1 MRKFLV
7 CFLLGVGLTLFGQSP
22 SGFNYQVIVRD
33 ANGLIISNQSVGLNI
48 KIRQGGNFGTVVFD
62 EISTHFTNDYGLINH
77 VIGSGTVLNGDLAL
91 LAWENG
97 PFFIETGIDLN
108 GGTSFI
114 SMGATELVS
123 TPYAM
128 YASRAGNVFSGDF
141 NDLINIPNW
150 DTSSV
155 NEIQQLQLNGDTLS
169 LSGSNYI
176 VFAGFTGDFNSLI
189 NVPPL
194 DTSVTNELQ
203 ALSLVG
209 DTLKL
214 SNGGYVLLPQGFDG
228 QYSSL
233 TGAPTNVSTFTNDA
247 GYLTTEVDGSVTN
260 ELQAL
265 SLEIGRAHV

>member
-1 MRKFLV
+1 MKKLLLLV
-7 CFLLGVGLTLFGQSP
+7 FLLIGSMLFAQSP
-22 SGFNYQVIVRD
+22 AGFNYQVIVRD
-33 ANGLIISNQSVGLNI
+33 ANGLIISNQSIGLNI
-48 KIRQGGNFGTVVFD
+48 KIRQGNFFGTVVFD
-62 EISTHFTNDYGLINH
+62 ENSSHFTNDYGLINH
-77 VIGSGTVLNGDLAL
+77 VIGSGTIMAGNLGTIS
-91 LAWENG
+91 WENG

-108 GGTSFI
+108 GGTSYV
-114 SMGATELVS
+114 SMGTTELVS
-123 TPYAM
+123 TPFAM
-128 YASRAGNVFSGDF
+128 YASKAGNVFSGDF
-141 NDLINIPNW
+141 NDLVNIPNW
-150 DTSSV
+150 DTSNV

-228 QYSSL
+228 Q
-233 TGAPTNVSTFTNDA
+233 
-247 GYLTTEVDGSVTN
+247 
-260 ELQAL
+260 
-265 SLEIGRAHV
+265 